1 MQTIGERLEEARK
14 RKGISIREASEATK
28 IRGDYLQ
35 KFEGN
40 QYDINLPE
48 IYVRG
53 FLRTYA
59 TLLKLPAD
67 KIMADY
73 KALGLGSDSR
83 PRTPSREVYGRMDIS
98 FASSNGKASSSSS
111 GGEDALPSVAEEGTG
126 ESGTSRPRQFA
137 RIGTSLPNGPYID
150 PRMIKKAGLIAAGA
164 VLVVLLIW
172 GLSSLF
178 SGRSQGT
185 TQSASSEPSAEL
197 TLCALDQVR
206 VKVVQV
212 SDKAELFQGTMA
224 PGERKTI
231 SRKGSVYVTTTSGK
245 SLKIEMNGKRYD
257 LPFDGYDR
265 AEVGMR

>member
-14 RKGISIREASEATK
+14 RKGISIREAAEATK
-28 IRGDYLQ
+28 IRGEYLQ

-59 TLLKLPAD
+59 TFLKVPAD

-98 FASSNGKASSSSS
+98 FASSNGKASSSSAADEVPAVS
-111 GGEDALPSVAEEGTG
+111 SDEGTG

-164 VLVVLLIW
+164 VIVVLLIW

-178 SGRSQGT
+178 AGKSGGGSLAAGGDPAT
-185 TQSASSEPSAEL
+185 EL
-197 TLCALDQVR
+197 TVCALDQVR

-212 SDKAELFQGTMA
+212 SDKAELFQGTLSA
-224 PGERKTI
+224 GERKTL
-231 SRKGSVYVTTTSGK
+231 SRRGSVYVTTTSGK

-257 LPFDGYDR
+257 LPFEGYDR
-265 AEVGMR
+265 AEVGVR